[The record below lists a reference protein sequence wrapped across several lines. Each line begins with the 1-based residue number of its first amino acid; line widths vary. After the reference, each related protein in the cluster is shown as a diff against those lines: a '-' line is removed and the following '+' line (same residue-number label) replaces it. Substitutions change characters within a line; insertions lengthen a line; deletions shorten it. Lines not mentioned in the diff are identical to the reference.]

1 MARKWAPSSTLEL
14 SGATMFDSIF
24 FLGIVSNYVA
34 STLKSLHTALC
45 VDPLSRPAAKR
56 SAN

>member
-24 FLGIVSNYVA
+24 FLGMVRNRVA
-34 STLKSLHTALC
+34 STPKNLHTALC
-45 VDPLSRPAAKR
+45 VGPLSHPAAKR
-56 SAN
+56 SAD